1 MAKNSPQDLINR
13 EIFSTNLNMLMA
25 KKNIKQIDIH
35 NKLGIPKSTITGYVK
50 GRSLPTAGNV
60 QKLADFFGVLKSD
73 IDPRFDSNNI
83 ETNSNIIPSTL
94 QKVTSTL
101 SQLEHKRQLNVL
113 DYAETQLEQQNTVEE
128 PQATYYTYNY
138 YDHAA
143 SAGTGQYLNDV
154 QVETIELPVDYD
166 A

>member
-73 IDPRFDSNNI
+73 IRTPVLI
-83 ETNSNIIPSTL
+83 LIIL
-94 QKVTSTL
+94 KQIVIL
-101 SQLEHKRQLNVL
+101 SHQPYKK
-113 DYAETQLEQQNTVEE
+113 
-128 PQATYYTYNY
+128 
-138 YDHAA
+138 
-143 SAGTGQYLNDV
+143 
-154 QVETIELPVDYD
+154 
-166 A
+166 

>member
-101 SQLEHKRQLNVL
+101 SQL
-113 DYAETQLEQQNTVEE
+113 
-128 PQATYYTYNY
+128 
-138 YDHAA
+138 
-143 SAGTGQYLNDV
+143 
-154 QVETIELPVDYD
+154 
-166 A
+166 